1 MSSAVRRT
9 WRRLVH
15 AYDRLCARDDAVTH
29 GFTVPSGVWACDRC
43 NQPHLEFSSLL
54 RHVRTEHP

>member
-1 MSSAVRRT
+1 MPSAVRRT
-9 WRRLVH
+9 LRRLVH
-15 AYDRLCARDDAVTH
+15 TYHRLCARDDAVTH

-43 NQPHLEFSSLL
+43 HESHLELSSLL